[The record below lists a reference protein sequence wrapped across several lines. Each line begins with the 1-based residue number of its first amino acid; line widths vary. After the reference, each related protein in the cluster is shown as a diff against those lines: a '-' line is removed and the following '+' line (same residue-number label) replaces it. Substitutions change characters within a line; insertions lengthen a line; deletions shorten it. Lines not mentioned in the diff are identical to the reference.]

1 MRMRLRWNMWG
12 EKKYDEIKEQK
23 IRSNWWY
30 NPDEIK
36 KSEKIL
42 LDSDFSIIVGSFL
55 SSHRN
60 VGIFLEWIMN
70 STCFGA
76 ASPIPG
82 QDQVPEVWDT
92 HPIFTIGVSPRS
104 HPTTSHAMHTHT
116 QEGLVTTW
124 FSHVW
129 LCFYI
134 LMLQSWETTD
144 EKSWKQYMNN
154 DETTVNVMIR
164 NQTNHF
170 HDGEEQDKEHLHQ
183 SPGRSA
189 KLVSSAPSNWG
200 PAVRKKNAE
209 SQQYVYIYKIF

>member
-30 NPDEIK
+30 NQDEIK

-55 SSHRN
+55 PSHRN
-60 VGIFLEWIMN
+60 VGICLEWIMN

-92 HPIFTIGVSPRS
+92 HPIFAIGVSPRS

-116 QEGLVTTW
+116 RGSGDRVVFACLIVFLHFDASIMRNYW
-124 FSHVW
+124 W
-129 LCFYI
+129 KKL
-134 LMLQSWETTD
+134 ET
-144 EKSWKQYMNN
+144 
-154 DETTVNVMIR
+154 
-164 NQTNHF
+164 
-170 HDGEEQDKEHLHQ
+170 
-183 SPGRSA
+183 
-189 KLVSSAPSNWG
+189 
-200 PAVRKKNAE
+200 
-209 SQQYVYIYKIF
+209 IYE

>member
-30 NPDEIK
+30 NQDEIK

-55 SSHRN
+55 PSHRN
-60 VGIFLEWIMN
+60 VGICLEWIMN

-92 HPIFTIGVSPRS
+92 HPIFAIGVSPRS

-116 QEGLVTTW
+116 HEGLVTAW

-144 EKSWKQYMNN
+144 EKVGNN
-154 DETTVNVMIR
+154 IWIMMKP
-164 NQTNHF
+164 Q
-170 HDGEEQDKEHLHQ
+170 
-183 SPGRSA
+183 
-189 KLVSSAPSNWG
+189 
-200 PAVRKKNAE
+200 
-209 SQQYVYIYKIF
+209 

>member
-30 NPDEIK
+30 NQDEIK

-55 SSHRN
+55 PSHRN
-60 VGIFLEWIMN
+60 VGICLEWIMN

-92 HPIFTIGVSPRS
+92 HPIFAIGVSPRS

-116 QEGLVTTW
+116 R
-124 FSHVW
+124 VW
-129 LCFYI
+129 WPRGFRMFDCVSTFWCFNHEKL
-134 LMLQSWETTD
+134 LM
-144 EKSWKQYMNN
+144 KKVGNN
-154 DETTVNVMIR
+154 IWIMMKP
-164 NQTNHF
+164 Q
-170 HDGEEQDKEHLHQ
+170 
-183 SPGRSA
+183 
-189 KLVSSAPSNWG
+189 
-200 PAVRKKNAE
+200 
-209 SQQYVYIYKIF
+209 